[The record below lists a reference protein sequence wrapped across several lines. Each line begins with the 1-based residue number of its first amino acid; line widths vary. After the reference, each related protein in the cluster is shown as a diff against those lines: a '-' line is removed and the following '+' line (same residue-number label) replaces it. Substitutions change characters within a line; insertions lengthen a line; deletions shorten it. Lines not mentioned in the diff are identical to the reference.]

1 MHISPRCAV
10 PISSADAYYLSCD
23 IAACGP
29 SRAMSPLKE
38 GTQATSALGNRE
50 KSPVVC
56 ADDPHVAGIYQEV
69 HPY

>member
-38 GTQATSALGNRE
+38 GTPLWGTGRDHLWTVLMTLMYA
-50 KSPVVC
+50 VV
-56 ADDPHVAGIYQEV
+56 PGIRNF
-69 HPY
+69 

>member
-10 PISSADAYYLSCD
+10 PISSAEAYYLKCD

-38 GTQATSALGNRE
+38 GTQATSALENRE
-50 KSPVVC
+50 KSPTVC
-56 ADDPHVAGIYQEV
+56 ADG
-69 HPY
+69 